1 MSVKDDEFKRIDGD
15 FFYYDFY
22 ILSKTKYF
30 SENYE
35 IEEFKEKLKK

>member
-1 MSVKDDEFKRIDGD
+1 MSLKELTVISFTMI
-15 FFYYDFY
+15 FY